1 MSSYSELQ
9 AQIAELQKQAD
20 AARTTELAAAKA
32 KIAEIMKEHG
42 LTIADLGGVA
52 KVKPSKMREPVAVKY
67 RDPSTGNTWTGRG
80 RVPRWLDGKNKE
92 DFSINSK

>member
-20 AARTTELAAAKA
+20 AARTTELATAKA

-42 LTIADLGGVA
+42 LTLADLGGVA
-52 KVKPSKMREPVAVKY
+52 KAKDAKARQPVAAQF
-67 RDPSTGNTWTGRG
+67 RNAETGEEWTGRG
-80 RVPRWLDGKNKE
+80 RAPRWLDGKDKE
-92 DFSINSK
+92 QFRIKI